1 MTSPE
6 QHAANEANALRST
19 GPRTE
24 AGMARA
30 AQNAVRH
37 GLLGRFYLIV
47 GEDPAEYEA
56 FHDHLHGELNPSGAL
71 EEALTERIIEAFWRL
86 QRVGRIEAEM
96 MDSIFE
102 AARASEQFTYPPVIS
117 SPPPTTDGH
126 QVFLRPPTRP
136 PEPKPKPSQVSL
148 GAAVKTQ
155 MQHSDV
161 IGKFHRY
168 EAHIERGLFRALHEF
183 QRLQAARQGQA
194 VPAPVALD
202 ITTDLHP
209 DK

>member
-1 MTSPE
+1 
-6 QHAANEANALRST
+6 
-19 GPRTE
+19 
-24 AGMARA
+24 
-30 AQNAVRH
+30 
-37 GLLGRFYLIV
+37 
-47 GEDPAEYEA
+47 
-56 FHDHLHGELNPSGAL
+56 
-71 EEALTERIIEAFWRL
+71 
-86 QRVGRIEAEM
+86 M

-102 AARASEQFTYPPVIS
+102 AARASEQFTYLPVIS

-136 PEPKPKPSQVSL
+136 PQPKPKPSQVSL
-148 GAAVKTQ
+148 GEAVRRQ
-155 MQHSDV
+155 MQRSDV

-168 EAHIERGLFRALHEF
+168 EAHIERGLFRALHEL
-183 QRLQAARQGQA
+183 QRLRAARQGQA